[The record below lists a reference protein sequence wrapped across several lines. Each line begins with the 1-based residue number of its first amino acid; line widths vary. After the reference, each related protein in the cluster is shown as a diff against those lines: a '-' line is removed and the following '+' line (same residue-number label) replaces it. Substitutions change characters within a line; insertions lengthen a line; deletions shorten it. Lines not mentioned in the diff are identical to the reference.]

1 MNTTDNESIQTTSQ
15 PTQPRSE
22 REDRPVVIQRPL
34 VTSHEDELGVRLQ
47 LALPGVR
54 KEDLR
59 ISLHESNLQITAPRR
74 DEVPD
79 GYKTLRNGGG
89 PIRFEL
95 NARLTNRLDGSKI
108 EAALEDGVLTL
119 RIPLRE
125 EAKPREI
132 RIS

>member
-1 MNTTDNESIQTTSQ
+1 MNTTDHDSIQTTSQ
-15 PTQPRSE
+15 PASSE

-34 VTSHEDELGVRLQ
+34 VTSHEDESGVRLQ
-47 LALPGVR
+47 LALPGVH

-59 ISLHESNLQITAPRR
+59 ISLHESNLQIVAPRR
-74 DEVPD
+74 DEVPENC
-79 GYKTLRNGGG
+79 KTHRNGGG
-89 PIRFEL
+89 SLRYEL

-108 EAALEDGVLTL
+108 DAALEDGVLTL

-132 RIS
+132 QIS

>member
-15 PTQPRSE
+15 PGSE
-22 REDRPVVIQRPL
+22 HEDRPVVIQRPL
-34 VTSHEDELGVRLQ
+34 VTSHEDESGVRLQ

-59 ISLHESNLQITAPRR
+59 ISLHESNLQIAAPRR
-74 DEVPD
+74 DETPQ
-79 GYKTLRNGGG
+79 GCKTHRNGGG
-89 PIRFEL
+89 PLRYEL

-108 EAALEDGVLTL
+108 DAALEDGVLTL

-132 RIS
+132 QIS